1 MSKEESKKL
10 FIQTLGCQM
19 NDTDSQHIAAE
30 LKKYKNYD
38 TTQNIEDADLI
49 IINTC
54 SVREKP
60 VQKLFSEIGQFNIK
74 KKQGAKIGVCGC
86 TASHLG
92 NDIIKRAPYV
102 DFVVGARNI
111 SKIKDVV
118 DVKGAVEI
126 SIDNDESTY
135 DFAPAKTNKYRASVN
150 ISIGCDKT
158 CTYCIVPSTRGEEIS
173 IPPEMIV
180 DQIKKAVA
188 DGAVEVMLLG
198 QNVNSYG
205 RRFSDGRGKYSFTQ
219 LLRDVSAI
227 EGLERIRFT
236 SPHPL
241 HMDDE
246 FIEEFAKNP
255 KISKCIHMP
264 LQSGSTEILRAMKRG
279 YTKEWFLNRAKKLRD
294 LVPNLRITTDIIVA
308 FPGETQEDFE
318 DTLEVVNEVKFDQ
331 IFNFK
336 YSPRPG
342 TEALK
347 LQHLEIDDEIG
358 SSRLTEL
365 IELHKRYLEECMPK
379 LIGTT
384 VNILVESLKPNAE
397 VSGYTDNYLQVF
409 AKGSDELLGKFVDV
423 KITDVTRTALKGEV
437 VA

>member
-1 MSKEESKKL
+1 
-10 FIQTLGCQM
+10 M
-19 NDTDSQHIAAE
+19 NDTDSQHIQAE
-30 LKKYKNYD
+30 LEKHKGYT
-38 TTQNIEDADLI
+38 TTQNMEEADLI

-60 VQKLFSEIGQFNIK
+60 VSKLFSEIGQFNKK

-92 NDIIKRAPYV
+92 EDIIKRAPYV
-102 DFVVGARNI
+102 DFVLGARNI

-126 SIDNDESTY
+126 SIDNDESMYEFST
-135 DFAPAKTNKYRASVN
+135 AKTNQYRASVN
-150 ISIGCDKT
+150 ISVGYDKK

-180 DQIKKAVA
+180 EQVRKSVVL
-188 DGAVEVMLLG
+188 GAVEVTLLG

-205 RRFSDGRGKYSFTQ
+205 RNFSDGRAKYTFTN
-219 LLRDVSAI
+219 LLQDVSKI

-241 HMDDE
+241 HMDDD
-246 FIEEFAKNP
+246 FIEEFARNP

-279 YTKEWFLNRAKKLRD
+279 YTKEWFLNRAAKLRA

-308 FPGETQEDFE
+308 FPGETREDFE
-318 DTLEVVNEVKFDQ
+318 HTLDVVNQVRFNQ

-342 TEALK
+342 TEALNFADI
-347 LQHLEIDDEIG
+347 EVPDEIG
-358 SSRLTEL
+358 SARLIEL
-365 IELHKRYLEECMPK
+365 IELHKKHLVEIMDTYVGETMNV
-379 LIGTT
+379 LI
-384 VNILVESLKPNAE
+384 ESLKPNGE
-397 VSGYTDNYLQVF
+397 VCGFTDNFLQVF
-409 AKGSDELLGKFVDV
+409 TKGSDELLGKFVNI
-423 KITDVTRTALKGEV
+423 KITDASRTSLKGEV
-437 VA
+437 VL

>member
-1 MSKEESKKL
+1 
-10 FIQTLGCQM
+10 M
-19 NDTDSQHIAAE
+19 NDTDSQHMASE
-30 LKKYKNYD
+30 LEKHKDYVQ
-38 TTQNIEDADLI
+38 TNIMEEADLI

-60 VQKLFSEIGQFNIK
+60 VSRLFSEIGQFNKK
-74 KKQGAKIGVCGC
+74 KKQGAKIGVAGC

-92 NDIIKRAPYV
+92 EDIIRRAPAV
-102 DFVVGARNI
+102 DFVLGARNI
-111 SKIKDVV
+111 SKIKDIV
-118 DVKGAVEI
+118 DIKGSVEI
-126 SIDNDESTY
+126 SINHDESTY
-135 DFAPAKTNKYRASVN
+135 EFATAKTNKYRASVN
-150 ISIGCDKT
+150 ISVGCDKK

-180 DQIKKAVA
+180 DQVRRSVA
-188 DGAVEVMLLG
+188 EGAVEVTLLG

-205 RRFSDGRGKYSFTQ
+205 RNFSDGRGKYTFTN
-219 LLRDVSAI
+219 LLQDVSKV

-264 LQSGSTEILRAMKRG
+264 LQSGSTSILRAMKRG
-279 YTKEWFLNRAKKLRD
+279 YTKEWFLNRAAKLRA

-318 DTLEVVNEVKFDQ
+318 DTLDVVNQVRFNQ

-342 TEALK
+342 TEALNFADI
-347 LQHLEIDDEIG
+347 EIPDEIG
-358 SSRLTEL
+358 SARLIEL
-365 IELHKRYLEECMPK
+365 IELHKKHLVEIMDTYVGETMTV
-379 LIGTT
+379 LI
-384 VNILVESLKPNAE
+384 ESLKPNGE
-397 VSGYTDNYLQVF
+397 VCGFTDNFLQVF
-409 AKGSDELLGKFVDV
+409 TKGSEELLGQFVNI
-423 KITDVTRTALKGEV
+423 KITEASRTSLKGV
-437 VA
+437 VVL

>member
-1 MSKEESKKL
+1 
-10 FIQTLGCQM
+10 M
-19 NDTDSQHIAAE
+19 NDTDSQHIQAE
-30 LKKYKNYD
+30 LEKHKGYVKTD
-38 TTQNIEDADLI
+38 KLEDADLI

-60 VQKLFSEIGQFNIK
+60 VQKLFSEIGQFNK
-74 KKQGAKIGVCGC
+74 KKKEGAKIGVCGC

-92 NDIIKRAPYV
+92 QDIIKRAPYV

-118 DVKGAVEI
+118 DIKGAVEVSI
-126 SIDNDESTY
+126 SNDDSMYE
-135 DFAPAKTNKYRASVN
+135 FASAKSNNYRTSVN
-150 ISIGCDKT
+150 ISVGCDKQ

-173 IPPEMIV
+173 IPPEMILS
-180 DQIKKAVA
+180 QIQKAV
-188 DGAVEVMLLG
+188 DNGAVEVMLLG

-205 RRFSDGRGKYSFTQ
+205 RRFSDKRERYSFTK
-219 LLRDVSAI
+219 LLQDVSKI
-227 EGLERIRFT
+227 EGLQRIRFT

-264 LQSGSTEILRAMKRG
+264 LQSGSTSVLKAMRRG
-279 YTKEWFLNRAKKLRD
+279 YTKEWFLNRAEKLRN

-308 FPGETQEDFE
+308 FPGETQEDFL
-318 DTLEVVNEVKFDQ
+318 DTLDVVNKVKFDQ

-336 YSPRPG
+336 YSPRPN
-342 TEALK
+342 TKALELK
-347 LQHLEIDDEIG
+347 DLEIDDEIG
-358 SSRLTEL
+358 SARLTEL
-365 IELHKRYLEECMPK
+365 IELHKRHLEDSMPK

-384 VNILVESLKPNAE
+384 VNVLVESLKPNGE
-397 VSGYTDNYLQVF
+397 VSGYTDNYYQVF
-409 AKGSDELLGKFVDV
+409 AKGSDELLGKFVDI

-437 VA
+437 VL

>member
-1 MSKEESKKL
+1 MSQNKKL

-19 NDTDSQHIAAE
+19 NDTDSQHIQAE
-30 LKKYKNYD
+30 LEKHKGYVATDKL
-38 TTQNIEDADLI
+38 EDADLI

-60 VQKLFSEIGQFNIK
+60 VQKLFSEIGQFNK
-74 KKQGAKIGVCGC
+74 KKKEGAKIGVCGC

-92 NDIIKRAPYV
+92 HDIIKRAPYV

-118 DVKGAVEI
+118 DVKGSVEV

-135 DFAPAKTNKYRASVN
+135 EFSTAKTNQYRASVN
-150 ISIGCDKT
+150 ISVGCDKK

-180 DQIKKAVA
+180 EQVRKSVEL
-188 DGAVEVMLLG
+188 GAVEVMLLG

-205 RRFSDGRGKYSFTQ
+205 RRFSDKREKYTFTK
-219 LLRDVSAI
+219 LLQDVSKV

-264 LQSGSTEILRAMKRG
+264 LQSGSTEVLKAMKRG
-279 YTKEWFLNRAKKLRD
+279 YTKEWFLNRASKMRELI
-294 LVPNLRITTDIIVA
+294 PNLRITTDIIVA
-308 FPGETQEDFE
+308 FPGETHEDFL
-318 DTLEVVNEVKFDQ
+318 DTLDVVNQVKFDQ

-342 TEALK
+342 TEALNLK
-347 LQHLEIDDEIG
+347 DKELPDEIG
-358 SSRLTEL
+358 SERLIEL
-365 IELHKRYLEECMPK
+365 IELHKRHLEDTMPSYVGK
-379 LIGTT
+379 TLN
-384 VNILVESLKPNAE
+384 VLVESLKPNGE
-397 VSGYTDNYLQVF
+397 VCDFTDSYLQVF
-409 AKGSDELLGKFVDV
+409 TKGSDELLGKFVDV
-423 KITDVTRTALKGEV
+423 KITEATRTSLKGEII
-437 VA
+437 

>member
-1 MSKEESKKL
+1 
-10 FIQTLGCQM
+10 M
-19 NDTDSQHIAAE
+19 NDTDSQHIQAE
-30 LKKYKNYD
+30 LEKHKGYT
-38 TTQNIEDADLI
+38 TTQNMEEADLI

-60 VQKLFSEIGQFNIK
+60 VSKLFSEIGQFNKK

-92 NDIIKRAPYV
+92 EDIIKRAPYV
-102 DFVVGARNI
+102 DFVLGARNI

-118 DVKGAVEI
+118 DVKGSVEI
-126 SIDNDESTY
+126 SIDNDESMYEFST
-135 DFAPAKTNKYRASVN
+135 AKTNQYRASVN
-150 ISIGCDKT
+150 ISVGCDKK

-180 DQIKKAVA
+180 EQVRKSVVS
-188 DGAVEVMLLG
+188 GAVEVTLLG

-205 RRFSDGRGKYSFTQ
+205 RNFSDGRAKYTFTN
-219 LLRDVSAI
+219 LLQDVSKI

-241 HMDDE
+241 HMDDD

-279 YTKEWFLNRAKKLRD
+279 YTKEWFLNRAAKLRA

-308 FPGETQEDFE
+308 FPGETREDFE
-318 DTLEVVNEVKFDQ
+318 HTLDVVNQVRFNQ

-342 TEALK
+342 TEALNFADI
-347 LQHLEIDDEIG
+347 EIPDEIG
-358 SSRLTEL
+358 SARLIEL
-365 IELHKRYLEECMPK
+365 IELHKKHLVEIMDTYVGETMNV
-379 LIGTT
+379 LI
-384 VNILVESLKPNAE
+384 ESLKPNGE
-397 VSGYTDNYLQVF
+397 VCGFTDNFLQVF
-409 AKGSDELLGKFVDV
+409 TKGSDELLGKFVNI
-423 KITDVTRTALKGEV
+423 KITDASRTSLKGEV
-437 VA
+437 VL

>member
-1 MSKEESKKL
+1 
-10 FIQTLGCQM
+10 M
-19 NDTDSQHIAAE
+19 NDTDSQHMASE
-30 LKKYKNYD
+30 LEKHKDYVQ
-38 TTQNIEDADLI
+38 TNIMEEADLI

-60 VQKLFSEIGQFNIK
+60 VSKLFSEIGQFNKK

-92 NDIIKRAPYV
+92 EDIIKRAPYV
-102 DFVVGARNI
+102 DFVLGARNI

-118 DVKGAVEI
+118 DVKGSVEI
-126 SIDNDESTY
+126 SIDNDESMYEFST
-135 DFAPAKTNKYRASVN
+135 AKTNQYRASVN
-150 ISIGCDKT
+150 ISVGCDKK

-180 DQIKKAVA
+180 EQVRKSVVL
-188 DGAVEVMLLG
+188 GAVEVTLLG

-205 RRFSDGRGKYSFTQ
+205 RNFSDGRAKYTFTN
-219 LLRDVSAI
+219 LLQDVSKI

-241 HMDDE
+241 HMDDD

-279 YTKEWFLNRAKKLRD
+279 YTKEWFLNRAAKLRA

-308 FPGETQEDFE
+308 FPGETREDFE
-318 DTLEVVNEVKFDQ
+318 HTLDVVNQVRFNQ

-342 TEALK
+342 TEALNFADI
-347 LQHLEIDDEIG
+347 EVPDEIG
-358 SSRLTEL
+358 SARLIEL
-365 IELHKRYLEECMPK
+365 IELHKRHLEYTMPTYVGAT
-379 LIGTT
+379 LN
-384 VNILVESLKPNAE
+384 VLVESLKPNGE
-397 VSGYTDNYLQVF
+397 VCGFTDSYLQVF
-409 AKGSDELLGKFVDV
+409 TKGSDELLGKFVNV
-423 KITDVTRTALKGEV
+423 KITEASRTSLKGEV
-437 VA
+437 VL

>member
-1 MSKEESKKL
+1 MSQDKKL

-19 NDTDSQHIAAE
+19 NDTDSQHIQAE
-30 LKKYKNYD
+30 LEKHKGYTPTDK
-38 TTQNIEDADLI
+38 IEDADLI

-54 SVREKP
+54 SVRERP
-60 VQKLFSEIGQFNIK
+60 VQKLFSEIGQFNK
-74 KKQGAKIGVCGC
+74 KKKDGAKIGVCGC

-92 NDIIKRAPYV
+92 QDIIKRAPYV

-118 DVKGAVEI
+118 DVKGAVEV

-135 DFAPAKTNKYRASVN
+135 EFATAKTNKYRASVN
-150 ISIGCDKT
+150 ISVGCDKK
-158 CTYCIVPSTRGEEIS
+158 CTYCIVPNTRGEEIS

-180 DQIKKAVA
+180 DQVRKSVEQ
-188 DGAVEVMLLG
+188 GAVEVMLLG

-205 RRFSDGRGKYSFTQ
+205 RRFSDKREKYSFTK
-219 LLRDVSAI
+219 LLQDVSKV
-227 EGLERIRFT
+227 EGLKRIRFT

-246 FIEEFAKNP
+246 FIEEFARNE

-264 LQSGSTEILRAMKRG
+264 LQSGSTEVLRAMKRG
-279 YTKEWFLNRAKKLRD
+279 YTKEWFLNRASKMRE

-308 FPGETQEDFE
+308 FPGETHEDFL
-318 DTLEVVNEVKFDQ
+318 DTLDVVNQVKFDQ

-342 TEALK
+342 TEALNLK
-347 LQHLEIDDEIG
+347 ELELSDEIG
-358 SSRLTEL
+358 SDRLTEL
-365 IELHKRYLEECMPK
+365 IELHKRYLEESMPK

-384 VNILVESLKPNAE
+384 VNVLVESLKPNGE

-409 AKGSDELLGKFVDV
+409 AKGSDELLGKFVD
-423 KITDVTRTALKGEV
+423 IEIIDVTRTALKGKV
-437 VA
+437 KN